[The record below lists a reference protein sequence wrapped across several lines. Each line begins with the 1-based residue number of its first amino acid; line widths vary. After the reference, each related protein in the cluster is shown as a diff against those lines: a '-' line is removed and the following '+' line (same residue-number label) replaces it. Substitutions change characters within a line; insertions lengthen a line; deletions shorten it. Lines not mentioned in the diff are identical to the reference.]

1 MKENAENDHK
11 YELTDAAITVPSS
24 FNNKQRQSMI
34 DTSQIAALIHW
45 QQLVIKMMRKKLKF
59 LIWAVAHLMF
69 QFLPL
74 IMATL
79 KLWQL

>member
-1 MKENAENDHK
+1 
-11 YELTDAAITVPSS
+11 
-24 FNNKQRQSMI
+24 MI

-45 QQLVIKMMRKKLKF
+45 QQLVIKMMRQKLKF
-59 LIWAVAHLMF
+59 LIWEVAHLMF

-79 KLWQL
+79 KLLQL